1 MVFPSLLTPLE
12 LSCGA
17 FKFLVYIPVLLFLC
31 YLFVYFKSHFIYFW
45 LHWGLCCV
53 RAFSGCSKQGLLFV
67 AVHRL
72 LIAVASLVAE
82 HRLWVREL
90 QQLWHTGLVALW
102 HVESSWI
109 RDRTHVPCTG
119 RWILIHCATR
129 EVHLFYYF

>member
-1 MVFPSLLTPLE
+1 MQIFS
-12 LSCGA
+12 SCG
-17 FKFLVYIPVLLFLC
+17 
-31 YLFVYFKSHFIYFW
+31 
-45 LHWGLCCV
+45 
-53 RAFSGCSKQGLLFV
+53 RQGLLFV